1 MDNLIVSI
9 PTSVS
14 QSGITRLEVPRDDA
28 RIGGDDGEEIDG
40 GLIVNDDEGTRK
52 KRSPRDDILDEISPG
67 IITNWAR
74 VVLR

>member
-28 RIGGDDGEEIDG
+28 RIGGDDGGEIDG